1 MAANDEYEK
10 ELNQQ
15 GFSYI
20 AGVDETGMGSL
31 SGDVYVS
38 AVILPAN
45 IDYKKLLPGLNDSKQ
60 KTETQREELYT
71 LIKKY
76 AIAWSVA
83 TASVEEINELNI
95 YWARFLAARRALEKL
110 SIKPDYVL
118 MDGNK
123 LIPEITI
130 HQKAIIKGDAKS
142 ISIAAASIL
151 AKVDR
156 DHYIAQLAKEVPEDF
171 NWASNKAYYC
181 QAHIS
186 ALKKYGK
193 TKWHRDK
200 FVEKFIK
207 EQ

>member
-1 MAANDEYEK
+1 MAANNEYEK
-10 ELNQQ
+10 QLNQQ
-15 GFSYI
+15 GFKYI

-38 AVILPAN
+38 AVILPMD

-60 KTETQREELYT
+60 KTEAQREELYV

-76 AIAWSVA
+76 AISWAVA
-83 TASVEEINELNI
+83 SASVEEINELNI

-110 SIKPDYVL
+110 SLKPDYVL

-123 LIPEITI
+123 LIPEITTP
-130 HQKAIIKGDAKS
+130 QMAIVKGDAKS

-156 DHYIAQLAKEVPEDF
+156 DSYITQLAKEVHSDF
-171 NWASNKAYYC
+171 EWNSNKAYYC
-181 QAHIS
+181 PAHIS
-186 ALKKYGK
+186 ALKKHGK
-193 TKWHRDK
+193 TKWHRNK
-200 FVEKFIK
+200 FVEKFVK
-207 EQ
+207 E